1 MGVPLRTPFSRVF
14 TIEDTAGPA
23 NVPVYQGQ
31 AKAQSPSWSL
41 GDRTPIRE
49 PDPSRYG
56 AFRIVDAIKGE
67 KGLPTMS
74 LEVRYKYTLSDFL
87 RFARRGCP
95 LDVQVHFGKCQD
107 PKDFNFGW
115 DKILVL
121 EDADMSTWGASDL
134 GALEQGED
142 AVVNEAVDFNAL
154 DMYELK
160 PLLLAELGAAEII
173 AEVIAVSICDAIT
186 CGECG
191 IPSDGC
197 QRVFA
202 ITTVQAASPG
212 LPAEL
217 IFSSDGGATL
227 GETNIATLNVNF
239 APSGMACVGTRLVII
254 SNDDD
259 ALHYAPIIDILNE
272 EEIWVRV
279 AAGFLAAGSPN
290 AIFSLGSAQT
300 WIVGDLGYVYF
311 SSDITAG
318 VTVQDAGIATGEV
331 LLDIHGYDE
340 DNLVAVGEN
349 NAVIRTID
357 GQTWVGVDGPAGAGI
372 DLLAVWMKSALEWL
386 VGDIQGQLWYT
397 RDAGENWV
405 EKVFPGSGTGAVRD
419 IFFATPTVG
428 YMAHNTDAPA
438 GRILRTVD
446 GGFSWYVLPEG
457 TGMIPANDYIS
468 SLAASGECPNV
479 VYGGGLAEVPPDGI
493 LVKGA

>member
-1 MGVPLRTPFSRVF
+1 MGSVVRTPFSRVF
-14 TIEDTAGPA
+14 SIEDRAGPA
-23 NVPVYQGQ
+23 NVPAYLGQ
-31 AKAQSPSWSL
+31 TRAQSPSWSL

-56 AFRIVDAIKGE
+56 AFIIVDAIKAE
-67 KGLPTMS
+67 KGLPTLS
-74 LEVRYKYTLSDFL
+74 LEVRYKLTLSDFL
-87 RFARRGCP
+87 AFARRGCP
-95 LDVQVHFGKCQD
+95 LDIQVHFGKCQD
-107 PKDFNFGW
+107 PRDFNLGW

-121 EDADMSTWGASDL
+121 EGADLSNWGTGDL

-142 AVVNEAVDFNAL
+142 AVVNETVDLNAL

-160 PLLLAELGAAEII
+160 QLLLSELAATEII
-173 AEVIAVSICDAIT
+173 GEVIAVNICDAIT

-191 IPSDGC
+191 LPSDGC
-197 QRVFA
+197 QRIFA
-202 ITTVQAASPG
+202 ITITQVGSPG

-217 IFSSDGGATL
+217 IYSSDGGATI
-227 GETNIATLNVNF
+227 GETNITTLAVDED
-239 APSGMACVGTRLVII
+239 PSGMACVGTRLAVV
-254 SNDDD
+254 SNDSDS
-259 ALHYAPIIDILNE
+259 LHYATIIDILNATPE
-272 EEIWVRV
+272 VWVEV
-279 AAGFLAAGSPN
+279 DVPSAAPN

-300 WIVGDLGYVYF
+300 WIVGAGGFVWFTD
-311 SSDITAG
+311 DITVPA
-318 VTVQDAGIATGEV
+318 VVQDAGIATADN

-349 NAVIRTID
+349 NAVIRTTD
-357 GQTWVGVDGPAGAGI
+357 GKTWVSVDGPAGGAI
-372 DLLAVWMKSALEWL
+372 SLLAVWMKTDLEWF

-397 RDAGENWV
+397 RDAGVNWT
-405 EKVFPGSGTGAVRD
+405 EKTFPGSGTGAVRD

-446 GGFSWYVLPEG
+446 GGNSWYVLPEG
-457 TGMIPANDYIS
+457 TGTIPANDLIN

-479 VYGGGLAEVPPDGI
+479 VYGGGLAEDATDGF

>member
-1 MGVPLRTPFSRVF
+1 MGTSVRTPFSRVF
-14 TIEDTAGPA
+14 SIEDRAGPA
-23 NVPVYQGQ
+23 NVPVYQRQ

-49 PDPSRYG
+49 PDPTRYG
-56 AFRIVDAIKGE
+56 AFIIVDAIKGE
-67 KGLPTMS
+67 KGLPTIS
-74 LEVRYKYTLSDFL
+74 LEVRYQYTLSQFL
-87 RFARRGCP
+87 GFARRGCP

-107 PKDFNFGW
+107 PRDFNLGW

-121 EDADMSTWGASDL
+121 EGADLSNWGTGDL

-142 AVVNEAVDFNAL
+142 AVVNEAVDLNAL

-160 PLLLAELGAAEII
+160 QLLLSELGATEII

-197 QRVFA
+197 QRIFA
-202 ITTVQAASPG
+202 ITTIQTASPG

-217 IFSSDGGATL
+217 IYSSDGGATL
-227 GETNIATLNVNF
+227 GETNITTLAVDE
-239 APSGMACVGTRLVII
+239 APSGMACVGTRLAIV
-254 SNDDD
+254 STDSDT
-259 ALHYAPIIDILNE
+259 LHYATIVDILNGVE
-272 EEIWVRV
+272 VWVEV
-279 AAGFLAAGSPN
+279 DVPSAAPY

-300 WIVGDLGYVYF
+300 WIVGAGGYVWF
-311 SSDITAG
+311 TNDITIPA
-318 VTVQDAGIATGEV
+318 TVQDAGIATGDI

-357 GQTWVGVDGPAGAGI
+357 GITWVSVDGPAGAGV
-372 DLLAVWMKSALEWL
+372 DLLAVWMKSALEWF

-397 RDAGENWV
+397 RDAGVNWT
-405 EKVFPGSGTGAVRD
+405 EKTFPGSSTGAVRD

-428 YMAHNTDAPA
+428 YMAHNTDAATAA

-446 GGFSWYVLPEG
+446 GGNSWYVLPEG
-457 TGMIPANDYIS
+457 TGTIPANDYVGA
-468 SLAASGECPNV
+468 LAASGECPNV
-479 VYGGGLAEVPPDGI
+479 VYGGGLAEAPPDGF